1 MWNKYTHGVG
11 AIVDVPNMIFTNW
24 FGSEKEKTDL
34 RMKLIGEGKQFEASI
49 YLPESERGINS
60 PVIIQA
66 SDELKK
72 KAKEILNGRSL
83 SELSADERN
92 QLSQLVADNQDQ
104 IKTITNP
111 EAGKSKNFWSKATGM
126 TIAGFTSDM
135 GAFLTKMGLMQGVGM
150 GAKAAEATTLF
161 MDGYEPAFNKKL
173 SEGASVEAANEYGI
187 LHGAVLSLMSK
198 FGSKY
203 ETIKNVVKGG
213 NSPISKYIAVLIV
226 TGKQIG
232 RAHV

>member
-1 MWNKYTHGVG
+1 MVLLSYRQSYFEN
-11 AIVDVPNMIFTNW
+11 
-24 FGSEKEKTDL
+24 L
-34 RMKLIGEGKQFEASI
+34 QFL
-49 YLPESERGINS
+49 Y
-60 PVIIQA
+60 
-66 SDELKK
+66 
-72 KAKEILNGRSL
+72 
-83 SELSADERN
+83 
-92 QLSQLVADNQDQ
+92 QDRQ
-104 IKTITNP
+104 
-111 EAGKSKNFWSKATGM
+111 
-126 TIAGFTSDM
+126 GFTSDM

-213 NSPISKYIAVLIV
+213 NSPISKYIAGLSEESWNKLAGEAKPLLSRLGKASKDIVKEQGKMIGTLSNYVESILIKEIEDV
-226 TGKQIG
+226 TDPFNPKPIKTD
-232 RAHV
+232 VDYKY